1 MDQDRNDGM
10 KNIKT
15 MAMALTLCSAVAC
28 SSAAPVAG
36 AGRFGY
42 DDMKQ
47 GIFVPRTVQGVRSMN
62 DGEHYTTMSDG
73 KILEFSYGT
82 GEQTAVVFDSKQQ
95 QPVLPFTDYA
105 FSSDERRILLTTE
118 VKPIYRRSF
127 TAEYWIYDREE
138 DRLIRLSAGG
148 PQQVAQFSPDATRLA
163 FVRGNNLYVVDLA
176 TGSER
181 QITSDGLF
189 NHIINGIPDWV
200 YEEEFGFSRAFAWS
214 PDGKNLAWMPGSTRA
229 GSGST
234 T

>member
-15 MAMALTLCSAVAC
+15 MAMALTPCSAVTC

-138 DRLIRLSAGG
+138 DR
-148 PQQVAQFSPDATRLA
+148 
-163 FVRGNNLYVVDLA
+163 
-176 TGSER
+176 
-181 QITSDGLF
+181 
-189 NHIINGIPDWV
+189 
-200 YEEEFGFSRAFAWS
+200 
-214 PDGKNLAWMPGSTRA
+214 
-229 GSGST
+229 
-234 T
+234 

>member
-15 MAMALTLCSAVAC
+15 MAMALTLCSAVTC

-95 QPVLPFTDYA
+95 QLVLPFTDYA

-148 PQQVAQFSPDATRLA
+148 PQQVAQFSTGYTKRSSA
-163 FVRGNNLYVVDLA
+163 FHAHSPGLPTERTWRGC
-176 TGSER
+176 
-181 QITSDGLF
+181 
-189 NHIINGIPDWV
+189 
-200 YEEEFGFSRAFAWS
+200 
-214 PDGKNLAWMPGSTRA
+214 GSTRA